1 MTTAR
6 QQLVA
11 DFETTTDPCDCRVWF
26 WGMCDIDDYTALAT
40 GNNIDSFMLR
50 LGRQDTVIYFH
61 NLKFDSVFI
70 IDWLFRHGY
79 EHTTEKYPRHKQFT
93 TLISR
98 QGHFYQIIIS
108 HENHVTC
115 ELRDSYKKLP
125 FTVKKVA
132 ESFHLPEPKG
142 EINFTTNRPIGHKP
156 TPEEV
161 DYVRKDVQ
169 IIAQALSVQQ
179 SQGATRLTIGSDALA
194 EYQSLVGMSWFRNKF
209 PVLPTD
215 MDSVIRSAYRG
226 GWTYADERYRLKP
239 QGHGYVYDVNSLY
252 PYVMYTQPMP
262 YGMPIFF
269 EGRPEDKA
277 EMPLWVVSITFTA
290 KLKAAHVPVIQV
302 KNSFHFMATEYL
314 TAVEEP
320 TTLCITNVDYELWAK
335 HYDLDILSWNGGFY
349 FTARKGFFSN
359 YIDKWTKVKQENT
372 GGLREIAKL
381 FLNSLYGKFATN
393 PDVSGKIPVMED
405 NRVKLKLGPAQER
418 EPVYTP
424 VGVFVTA
431 YARALTIN
439 AAQEHYDNFAYA
451 DTDSL
456 HLLCETPPSDLDVHP
471 TRLGAW
477 KLEYE
482 FSECLYARAKA
493 YSEHKIAVPSS
504 DGMSSIDEWE
514 TRIAGLPRAVT
525 KKMTMHDMVNGSVW
539 HGKLAP
545 KNVPGGVVLKEVP
558 YTLQF

>member
-11 DFETTTDPCDCRVWF
+11 DFETTTDPSDCRVWL

-61 NLKFDSVFI
+61 NLKFDGVFI

-161 DYVRKDVQ
+161 NYVRKDVQ

-239 QGHGYVYDVNSLY
+239 QGH
-252 PYVMYTQPMP
+252 
-262 YGMPIFF
+262 
-269 EGRPEDKA
+269 
-277 EMPLWVVSITFTA
+277 
-290 KLKAAHVPVIQV
+290 
-302 KNSFHFMATEYL
+302 
-314 TAVEEP
+314 
-320 TTLCITNVDYELWAK
+320 
-335 HYDLDILSWNGGFY
+335 
-349 FTARKGFFSN
+349 
-359 YIDKWTKVKQENT
+359 
-372 GGLREIAKL
+372 
-381 FLNSLYGKFATN
+381 
-393 PDVSGKIPVMED
+393 
-405 NRVKLKLGPAQER
+405 
-418 EPVYTP
+418 
-424 VGVFVTA
+424 
-431 YARALTIN
+431 
-439 AAQEHYDNFAYA
+439 
-451 DTDSL
+451 
-456 HLLCETPPSDLDVHP
+456 
-471 TRLGAW
+471 
-477 KLEYE
+477 
-482 FSECLYARAKA
+482 
-493 YSEHKIAVPSS
+493 
-504 DGMSSIDEWE
+504 
-514 TRIAGLPRAVT
+514 
-525 KKMTMHDMVNGSVW
+525 
-539 HGKLAP
+539 
-545 KNVPGGVVLKEVP
+545 
-558 YTLQF
+558 